1 MCSKRNQIITQAVL
15 DVLGSNTGIYTA
27 DDVLTAAD
35 IDDKNLQELL
45 QKFQNSVASVTK
57 EK

>member
-45 QKFQNSVASVTK
+45 QKFQNSVASVVK